1 MNHLITDPVAL
12 SEAHRETLERLLDGA
27 QRGYEIENHAIKSL
41 NEDLLAAT
49 EEGFQH
55 YAEKFSKKI
64 RTHQLQLEN
73 RWKDIEALTAALAAI
88 PNEEDEE
95 DAPVCP
101 DCDEEL
107 VGEDPKYCPFCDK
120 EEGRTA

>member
-1 MNHLITDPVAL
+1 MRITGKIEMNGT
-12 SEAHRETLERLLDGA
+12 ETEFSIDGDIGW
-27 QRGYEIENHAIKSL
+27 QQWG
-41 NEDLLAAT
+41 AT
-49 EEGFQH
+49 TEVLGDRVP
-55 YAEKFSKKI
+55 I
-64 RTHQLQLEN
+64 L
-73 RWKDIEALTAALAAI
+73 EALTAGLSDC
-88 PNEEDEE
+88 PEWQEEDEE